1 MVVFFCCFCFVRN
14 VHQSW
19 KNPIGFLE
27 DFYGNPK
34 RIAQN
39 PSGRFQGSPKN
50 LDTILEIVNR
60 IWERDSRN
68 PKWVFGSFRSIKSRK
83 KNKRKRI
90 LNESWDHRKGIFGL
104 FQQIFWKKMK
114 KNERK
119 EKETE
124 AIRTRGA
131 PKNPRKN
138 LTAAQKALKNPKK
151 SLRRFR
157 GTTKI
162 SK

>member
-83 KNKRKRI
+83 KKQKKKNPERILRSSQGHFRTVSTNILKENEKKWKKGKGNRGNTNKRRAK
-90 LNESWDHRKGIFGL
+90 ESS
-104 FQQIFWKKMK
+104 
-114 KNERK
+114 K
-119 EKETE
+119 ESHSSPE
-124 AIRTRGA
+124 G
-131 PKNPRKN
+131 
-138 LTAAQKALKNPKK
+138 
-151 SLRRFR
+151 S
-157 GTTKI
+157 
-162 SK
+162 